1 VVSSPKVRPFGSF
14 AICSAAMP
22 VMGLRISTRSAT
34 PVTPAAAKSVIRT
47 ASTSSATRW
56 LGSLGSNQEH
66 ALEHEG
72 GNGPGSTV
80 ESVKQACNT
89 PYPVEEIVASR
100 LRTEQLPV
108 DSPAATS
115 ELRSAWPTEG
125 AQ

>member
-1 VVSSPKVRPFGSF
+1 MVSSPEVRPFGSF
-14 AICSAAMP
+14 ADLFGGDAGHGAPDQHEVGNAGDTGCGQERDQDSEY
-22 VMGLRISTRSAT
+22 VD
-34 PVTPAAAKSVIRT
+34 
-47 ASTSSATRW
+47 ATRW